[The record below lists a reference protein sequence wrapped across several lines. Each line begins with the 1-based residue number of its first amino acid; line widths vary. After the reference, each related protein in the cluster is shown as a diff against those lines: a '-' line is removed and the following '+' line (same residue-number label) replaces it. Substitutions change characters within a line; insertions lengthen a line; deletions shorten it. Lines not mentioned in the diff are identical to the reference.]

1 MAYNNFTLDSVKN
14 QFKLKL
20 SDHPF
25 CSALPPA
32 EPAPD
37 ILSVLNRWVPIAE
50 SARTEKARSEILVS
64 PILLEARRL
73 TNERVQI
80 FSGEEF
86 NVDKE
91 RGLNGFC
98 DFLFS
103 RSDNRLTID
112 APVLMLV
119 EAKRG
124 DLETGLGQSATQ
136 GSEEASEQSVAVC
149 VAEML
154 AAQLYNQSQEQFIPV
169 IYGCVTSGKFWQF
182 LKLEGNSVTVDLT
195 TYSVMPVQKILGIL
209 KWMLSEQST
218 DFSVE

>member
-20 SDHPF
+20 SDRPF
-25 CSALPPA
+25 CESISSV
-32 EPAPD
+32 EPQAIILD
-37 ILSVLNRWVPIAE
+37 ILKQWLPIAE
-50 SARTEKARSEILVS
+50 AARTEKAKSELLVS
-64 PILLEARRL
+64 PILIEARRL
-73 TNERVQI
+73 ASERVQI

-86 NVDKE
+86 NVDRE

-124 DLETGLGQSATQ
+124 ELEIGLGQ
-136 GSEEASEQSVAVC
+136 C
-149 VAEML
+149 VAEMV
-154 AAQLYNQSQEQFIPV
+154 AAQIYNESQEQSVPI

-182 LKLEGNSVTVDLT
+182 LKLEGDRVTVDLT
-195 TYSVMPVQKILGIL
+195 TYPIMPVQKILGIL
-209 KWMLSEQST
+209 NWMLT
-218 DFSVE
+218 

>member
-20 SDHPF
+20 SDRPF
-25 CSALPPA
+25 CESISSV
-32 EPAPD
+32 EPQAIVLD
-37 ILSVLNRWVPIAE
+37 ILKQWLPIAE
-50 SARTEKARSEILVS
+50 AARTEKAKSELLVS
-64 PILLEARRL
+64 PILIEARRL
-73 TNERVQI
+73 ASERVQI

-86 NVDKE
+86 NVDRE

-119 EAKRG
+119 EAKQG
-124 DLETGLGQSATQ
+124 ELEIGLGQ
-136 GSEEASEQSVAVC
+136 C
-149 VAEML
+149 VAEMV
-154 AAQLYNQSQEQFIPV
+154 AAQIYNESQEQSVPI

-182 LKLEGNSVTVDLT
+182 LKLEGDRVTVDLT
-195 TYSVMPVQKILGIL
+195 TYPIMPVQKILGIL
-209 KWMLSEQST
+209 NWMLT
-218 DFSVE
+218 

>member
-20 SDHPF
+20 NDHPF
-25 CSALPPA
+25 CESIAPV
-32 EPAPD
+32 EPQPMILD
-37 ILSVLNRWVPIAE
+37 ILDQWLPIAE
-50 SARTEKARSEILVS
+50 AARTEKAKSELLVS
-64 PILLEARRL
+64 PILIEARRL
-73 TNERVQI
+73 ADDRVQI

-86 NVDKE
+86 NVDRS

-124 DLETGLGQSATQ
+124 ELEIGLGQ
-136 GSEEASEQSVAVC
+136 C
-149 VAEML
+149 VAEMV
-154 AAQLYNQSQEQFIPV
+154 AAQIYNQSQEQSVSI
-169 IYGCVTSGKFWQF
+169 IYGCVTSGRFWQF
-182 LKLEGNSVTVDLT
+182 LKLEGDRVTVDLT
-195 TYSVMPVQKILGIL
+195 NYPIMPVQKILGIL
-209 KWMLSEQST
+209 NSML
-218 DFSVE
+218 V

>member
-20 SDHPF
+20 SDRPF
-25 CSALPPA
+25 CESISSV
-32 EPAPD
+32 EPQAIVLD
-37 ILSVLNRWVPIAE
+37 ILKQWLPIAE
-50 SARTEKARSEILVS
+50 AARTEKAKSELLVS
-64 PILLEARRL
+64 PILIEARRL
-73 TNERVQI
+73 ASERVQI

-86 NVDKE
+86 NVDRE

-124 DLETGLGQSATQ
+124 ELEIGLGQ
-136 GSEEASEQSVAVC
+136 C
-149 VAEML
+149 VAEMV
-154 AAQLYNQSQEQFIPV
+154 AAQIYNESQEQSVPI

-182 LKLEGNSVTVDLT
+182 LKLEGDRVTVDLT
-195 TYSVMPVQKILGIL
+195 TYPIMPVQKILGIL
-209 KWMLSEQST
+209 NWMLT
-218 DFSVE
+218 